1 MIAPGPAADSRR
13 PGTAV
18 HSATMEWLN
27 YHHLLYFWV
36 VAREGSVAKASQEL
50 GLAQP
55 TISGQIHALE
65 RAIGHKLFARSGRNL
80 VLTETGQTTYRY
92 AEEIF
97 TIGRELQHTLQG
109 GAGGSAVRFQV
120 GLVDVMPKLVAYRL
134 LEPALRT
141 GTGMRVIARDGK
153 PDRLLADL
161 SIHALDLVISDQAI
175 APTIKVRA
183 YNHLLGETQVTVFAA
198 PKLSARAAKNF
209 PESLSG
215 LPFLLPTENTQLRRE
230 LDEYFAE
237 RNIRPDVVAE
247 FEDSAVLK
255 TFGEAG
261 EGCFVAPS
269 IVEDDIRTR
278 YNVKP
283 IGRLPEVKER
293 YYAVSLDRKVKHPVV
308 QAVIDH
314 ARTNVFGKR

>member
-1 MIAPGPAADSRR
+1 MAAGGVR
-13 PGTAV
+13 PYIRG
-18 HSATMEWLN
+18 MEWLN

-80 VLTETGQTTYRY
+80 VLTETGQVVYRY

-97 TIGRELQHTLQG
+97 TIGRELQHTLKG
-109 GAGGSAVRFQV
+109 GPGGLAVRFQV

-161 SIHALDLVISDQAI
+161 SIHALDLVVSDQAI

-183 YNHLLGETQVTVFAA
+183 YNHLLGETPVSVFAA
-198 PKLSARAAKNF
+198 PKLLARAQKAF
-209 PESLSG
+209 PDSLSG
-215 LPFLLPTENTQLRRE
+215 MPFLLPTENTQLRRE
-230 LDEYFAE
+230 LDEFFGE
-237 RNIRPDVVAE
+237 RNIRPEIVAE

-261 EGCFVAPS
+261 EGCFVAPA
-269 IVEDDIRTR
+269 IVEDDIKTR
-278 YNVKP
+278 YNVRVV
-283 IGRLPEVKER
+283 GRLPEVKER

-308 QAVIDH
+308 QAIIDH
-314 ARTNVFGKR
+314 ARTSVFARR

>member
-1 MIAPGPAADSRR
+1 
-13 PGTAV
+13 
-18 HSATMEWLN
+18 MEWLN

-36 VAREGSVAKASQEL
+36 VAREGSVAKASVEL

-65 RAIGHKLFARSGRNL
+65 RALGHKLFARSGRNL
-80 VLTETGQTTYRY
+80 VLTETGQVAYRY

-109 GAGGSAVRFQV
+109 GPAGSAVRFNV
-120 GLVDVMPKLVAYRL
+120 GLVDVIPKLVAYRL
-134 LEPALRT
+134 MEPAMRT
-141 GTGMRVIARDGK
+141 GGGMRIIARDGK

-161 SIHALDLVISDQAI
+161 SVHTLDLVISDQAV

-183 YNHLLGETQVTVFAA
+183 YNHLLGETPVTVFGA
-198 PKLSARAAKNF
+198 PKLAAKAQKNF
-209 PESLSG
+209 PESLTG

-230 LDEYFAE
+230 LDEFFAD
-237 RNIRPDVVAE
+237 RTIRPLIVAE

-261 EGCFVAPS
+261 EGFFAAPS
-269 IVEDDIRTR
+269 IIEDDIKAR
-278 YNVKP
+278 YNVKV

-293 YYAVSLDRKVKHPVV
+293 YFAVSLDRKVKHPVV
-308 QAVIDH
+308 QAILDH
-314 ARTNVFGKR
+314 ARTKVFEKGR